1 MSNNQTNF
9 PSKEK
14 KTMGFNPGNSRNFIK
29 SAAINAGI
37 NLVEDKLG
45 QHNIKYYVLP
55 EDGCRTL
62 N

>member
-1 MSNNQTNF
+1 
-9 PSKEK
+9 
-14 KTMGFNPGNSRNFIK
+14 MGFNPGNSRNFIK